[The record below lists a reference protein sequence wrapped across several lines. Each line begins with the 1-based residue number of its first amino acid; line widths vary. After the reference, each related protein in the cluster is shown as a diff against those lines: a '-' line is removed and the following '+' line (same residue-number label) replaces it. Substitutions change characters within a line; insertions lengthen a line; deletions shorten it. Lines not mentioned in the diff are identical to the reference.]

1 MKTLVAL
8 SLILVLF
15 SVGCKNSRKS
25 TEGKLPEITKKE
37 SVASEVAAEEEVS
50 HEDEVTESSSEDL
63 AKKAEDNKR
72 HQPYIKESMFF
83 GMYRSPCFGQCPV
96 YNLDIDTAG
105 HAVIGAKRFF
115 DFEGFHDA
123 TLTAEQMKFIVDKAK
138 QTNYFSYD
146 HVYDAPV
153 TDIPSTL
160 TILQTSSECQWVYN
174 RLNAPEELRTFESEM
189 DAFIRSL
196 DWKPFDP
203 KKSK

>member
-1 MKTLVAL
+1 MAAPSIRLRRSSTNGAVPTTSQLALGEVA
-8 SLILVLF
+8 I
-15 SVGCKNSRKS
+15 N
-25 TEGKLPEITKKE
+25 TYDGKLFIKKDDGSE
-37 SVASEVAAEEEVS
+37 SIVEVGA
-50 HEDEVTESSSEDL
+50 SSSSGSGSL
-63 AKKAEDNKR
+63 ATAVYTGPSSSQTVNSTS
-72 HQPYIKESMFF
+72 YI
-83 GMYRSPCFGQCPV
+83 
-96 YNLDIDTAG
+96 NLDIDTAG
-105 HAVIGAKRFF
+105 HAVIEAKRFF

-138 QTNYFSYD
+138 QTDYFSYD

-160 TILQTSSECQWVYN
+160 TILQTSSERQWVYN
-174 RLNAPEELRTFESEM
+174 RLNAPEGLRTFESEM